1 MRFLS
6 PASARSPDAA
16 RAVSPSNVPGVIS
29 SIDGGALPAL
39 SRCFSPFEVFA
50 EACVGLEVE
59 YVIAA
64 PSATSEELSDFFSF
78 SLYDSKISA

>member
-16 RAVSPSNVPGVIS
+16 GAVSPSNVPGVIS

-39 SRCFSPFEVFA
+39 KLSPFEVFA